1 MGMGLLPIPKALVD
15 DTMWKALNEYLDKH
29 RKASEEGVDLSTLAK
44 EIPAEV
50 LKELEEEL
58 IQALGITQE
67 EYERISEYGKWLNET
82 ARTLEETAEAPE
94 EE

>member
-1 MGMGLLPIPKALVD
+1 MGMGLLTIPKALVD
-15 DTMWKALNEYLDKH
+15 DTMWKTLNEYLDKH

-44 EIPAEV
+44 EILAEV
-50 LKELEEEL
+50 LKELEEL
-58 IQALGITQE
+58 TQALGITQE
-67 EYERISEYGKWLNET
+67 EYERITEYGKWLNET